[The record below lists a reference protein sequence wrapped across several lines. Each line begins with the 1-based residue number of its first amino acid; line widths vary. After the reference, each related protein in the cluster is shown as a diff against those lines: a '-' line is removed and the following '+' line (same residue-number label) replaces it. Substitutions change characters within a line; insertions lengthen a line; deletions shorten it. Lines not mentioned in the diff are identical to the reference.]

1 MCSIHFIKSLLL
13 FFPHRIDLTTTCSEL
28 RARCKRDAILL
39 CCPSQ
44 EYIWRS
50 TQPRHNHSFIR
61 SKGSDASLG
70 FRRVQRDL
78 HWHLHRLHR
87 LVGQVAHRLRHSS
100 MSAKLEC
107 NHVASTHLLLG
118 TTTQL
123 LSQAKAEKP
132 LLLGPHPCS
141 LVLGCR
147 AWFSTGTLA
156 LMCLRTEILINTRR
170 ARGKSP
176 LNPVASAVHIFDVSI
191 TSITCMHLSHV
202 LDVGRLVSHL

>member
-1 MCSIHFIKSLLL
+1 MRVANVTRSSFAAPRKSISGGQLSHVTITVSFVLKAQTHPWGSKEICIGTYIGFTNSSDKSLIVYGIVQCRRNLN
-13 FFPHRIDLTTTCSEL
+13 
-28 RARCKRDAILL
+28 AI
-39 CCPSQ
+39 
-44 EYIWRS
+44 
-50 TQPRHNHSFIR
+50 
-61 SKGSDASLG
+61 
-70 FRRVQRDL
+70 
-78 HWHLHRLHR
+78 
-87 LVGQVAHRLRHSS
+87 
-100 MSAKLEC
+100 MS
-107 NHVASTHLLLG
+107 HLLLG

-191 TSITCMHLSHV
+191 TPITCMHLSRV